1 MIRLLVDSTSDFS
14 QEQLHKEKLYY
25 IPMHINWEGKEYI
38 DGITIQKEEFYDKLM
53 QTQEFPKTS
62 QPSPQSFVEVFE
74 EVKKAKDELI
84 CIIFSSALSGT
95 YQSALLA
102 KQIVGYDSIYIVDSK
117 TATAGIQLMVEEAEK
132 KISEGWEANKIAEHL
147 EDFKKKICIYAS
159 VDTLEYLKRGGRIN
173 KAVASIGEIAKVKPL
188 IHLNEAGEIVAVSKS
203 IGFKKVIQRIAEY
216 ANEADNRYSIYTV
229 YTKGMKNLEKL
240 DAKIAE
246 YGIKI
251 TGHVQVG
258 STIGCHI
265 GPEAFGIIYVKK

>member
-1 MIRLLVDSTSDFS
+1 MIRILVDSTSDYS
-14 QEQLHKEKLYY
+14 QEQLHTKNLYY
-25 IPMHINWEGKEYI
+25 IPMHINWEGQEYI
-38 DGITIQKEEFYDKLM
+38 DGITIQKEEFYNKLV
-53 QTQEFPKTS
+53 QTKEFPKTS

-74 EVKKAKDELI
+74 KVKEANDELI
-84 CIIFSSALSGT
+84 CILFSSAMSGT

-102 KQIVGYDSIYIVDSK
+102 KQIVGYDSIYVVDSR
-117 TATAGIQLMVEEAEK
+117 TATAGIQLLVEEAEK
-132 KISEGWEANKIAEHL
+132 KISEGWTASQITDYL
-147 EDFKKKICIYAS
+147 EDFKKKIAIYAS

-216 ANEADNRYSIYTV
+216 AFNVDDRYPIYTV
-229 YTKGMKNLEKL
+229 YTMGMKNLEKL
-240 DAKIAE
+240 DAKLTE
-246 YGIKI
+246 QGIKI

-265 GPEAFGIIYVKK
+265 GPEAFGIIYVEK